1 MSTELSTK
9 TAKPAAF
16 DLSPRNFEEAWRMA
30 EILANSDMVPKDFK
44 GKPENCL
51 IAMQWG
57 SEVGLKAM
65 QALQNIAVIN
75 GRPSMW
81 GDAVIALARNS
92 PMCEYINEEDD
103 GKVAICRVKRRGEAE
118 QFRTFSAEDAKLAGL
133 AGKAGPWTQYPK
145 RMRQLRAR
153 AFAIRDVFPDV
164 LRGLAVAEEAMDL
177 PVPRDMGMAPV
188 MPPKTASADAV
199 PEDLLKKAE
208 AAAALG
214 VAAYQKFFA
223 DTGPANRKLLAAE
236 HDNLKATAIAADKAR
251 TVDTPSAAPQ
261 AKQAAP
267 SGQPDAD
274 GVIQPAKTFDD
285 VLAMLC
291 SAKTEDALYV
301 AADWIDV
308 ITDADA
314 RKLLDNKFDELLAG
328 MRGGAL

>member
-44 GKPENCL
+44 NKPENCL

-57 SEVGLKAM
+57 VEVGLKAM

-92 PMCEYINEEDD
+92 PMCEYITEEDD

-118 QFRTFSAEDAKLAGL
+118 QFRTFGMEDAKLAGL

-164 LRGLAVAEEAMDL
+164 LRGLAVAEEAMDF

-188 MPPKTASADAV
+188 VPSKAAGVDAA
-199 PEDLLKKAE
+199 PEDLLQKAE

-214 VAAYQKFFA
+214 VAAYSEFF
-223 DTGPANRKLLAAE
+223 TGDSPEKKNNRKLLAGHHAALKQKAIDA
-236 HDNLKATAIAADKAR
+236 DNAR
-251 TVDTPSAAPQ
+251 TVDAPVAPT
-261 AKQAAP
+261 AK
-267 SGQPDAD
+267 PDAD

-285 VLAMLC
+285 VMAMLC
-291 SAKTEDALYV
+291 AAKTADALYV
-301 AADWIDV
+301 AADWIDA
-308 ITDADA
+308 ITDADSG
-314 RKLLDNKFDELLAG
+314 KLLEDKFDELLAG
-328 MRGGAL
+328 MRGAL

>member
-1 MSTELSTK
+1 MNTELSTK
-9 TAKPAAF
+9 TAKPVAF

-30 EILANSDMVPKDFK
+30 EILANSDMVPKDFR

-81 GDAVIALARNS
+81 GDAVIALALSN
-92 PMCEYINEEDD
+92 PICESIIEEDD
-103 GKVAICRVKRRGEAE
+103 GFTATCRVKRRGGQE
-118 QFRTFSAEDAKLAGL
+118 QSRTFSIDDAKAAGL
-133 AGKAGPWTQYPK
+133 AGKQGPWTQYPK
-145 RMRQLRAR
+145 RMRQMRAR

-164 LRGLAVAEEAMDL
+164 LRGLAVAEEAMDF

-188 MPPKTASADAV
+188 VPPKTAGADAA
-199 PEDLLKKAE
+199 PEDLLQKAE

-214 VAAYQKFFA
+214 VAAYGEFFMG
-223 DTGPANRKLLAAE
+223 DSPEKKNNRKLLAGHHAA
-236 HDNLKATAIAADKAR
+236 LKQKAIDADSAR
-251 TVDTPSAAPQ
+251 TVDAPVAPV
-261 AKQAAP
+261 AK
-267 SGQPDAD
+267 PDAD

-291 SAKTEDALYV
+291 GAKTEEALYV

-314 RKLLDNKFDELLAG
+314 KKLLECKFDERLVVLQ
-328 MRGGAL
+328 GGAL